1 MTSPNGATPLETDN
15 YLIEAIGQM
24 GLQVDEMTVSVDRKI
39 DTLLQETRQW
49 EERQQTTIQQWAS
62 VTQQLTELL
71 CAKTKETEGVAS
83 SYAQLAEYLM
93 KFVIHLSAAEGIM
106 NAVSEQLKH
115 SSPSDSSSA
124 STLTETQHLLAK
136 VMASHEGLKE
146 HLSQMLTPL
155 QPLTQNPNDPKNRS
169 IWTELF
175 DWRPAIA
182 WFSIGGLGVA
192 VFLMLTLRMT
202 GFNLA
207 VRSLLSVD
215 ARLQRIEQ
223 FIGLNGPEDPNETA
237 PTFEEE
243 PFPDE

>member
-1 MTSPNGATPLETDN
+1 MSSSSLEIAVEKVLPEIVQRMDALQTAQDR
-15 YLIEAIGQM
+15 EIGEIRRS
-24 GLQVDEMTVSVDRKI
+24 L
-39 DTLLQETRQW
+39 DTW
-49 EERQQTTIQQWAS
+49 GG

-71 CAKTKETEGVAS
+71 CAKTKETEGVAA

-124 STLTETQHLLAK
+124 STLAETQQLLAK

-155 QPLTQNPNDPKNRS
+155 QPLAQNPNDPKNRS